1 MKEKIMEQEH
11 IIQSEG
17 YTVRVVEAES
27 GFKKKER
34 ESIEQLEKL
43 TQIITAL
50 KGQVS
55 DDIEVP
61 ALIGKLEECL
71 LVFGYDPAHI
81 EDIPSILSEYS
92 TYSDHSMP
100 FISDCECSFDENMSK
115 KASCVNWVTE
125 GLCRANNEMLYRGGY
140 EDYEE
145 EEQEYVDCRD
155 DISDARADVD
165 PSVAEELSKD
175 DEGAPPPD
183 VHLEKV
189 LKILDRSV
197 DELSLPPPSPSSC
210 ITATAE

>member
-17 YTVRVVEAES
+17 YSVRAVEAES

-81 EDIPSILSEYS
+81 EDIPSILSESS

-100 FISDCECSFDENMSK
+100 FGSDCECSFDENLSK
-115 KASCVNWVTE
+115 KASCVNWVTD
-125 GLCRANNEMLYRGGY
+125 GLCRANNEIIEY
-140 EDYEE
+140 EEYEE
-145 EEQEYVDCRD
+145 EEQEYVEGRD
-155 DISDARADVD
+155 DISDARANVD
-165 PSVAEELSKD
+165 PSVAEELSRD